1 MKRASGILMPV
12 FSLPSKYGIGCFS
25 KEAYKFVDKLKKA
38 GQSYWQ
44 ILPLVPPGGGDSPYM
59 SASSF
64 AGNPL
69 LLDLELLQEEEEQGG
84 TSEVSAPPA
93 ETAGQSLDVDSM
105 SPAEKK
111 KYMIQKL
118 NGMRG

>member
-1 MKRASGILMPV
+1 M
-12 FSLPSKYGIGCFS
+12 
-25 KEAYKFVDKLKKA
+25 
-38 GQSYWQ
+38 
-44 ILPLVPPGGGDSPYM
+44 
-59 SASSF
+59 
-64 AGNPL
+64 
-69 LLDLELLQEEEEQGG
+69 ELLQEEEEQGG

-93 ETAGQSLDVDSM
+93 ETAGPSLDVDSM